1 MNRAAYQLSHAGLD
15 IRVMRAYAAS
25 MIASNDLNDM
35 SDPAKEFEAIQT
47 VYGALE
53 PLGDEAQTRV
63 LTYIASLLGI
73 DARIA
78 TGGASEEDA
87 ADVADSDEAAEQA
100 RVFDTFAE
108 LHDAANPQS
117 NGEKALVAGYWL
129 QVCQGTESFT
139 AASAQKELT
148 DLGHKIPNITSAI
161 DRVKNQKPM
170 LLLQLKKSGSSRQAR
185 KLYKV
190 SQQGITRVQEMVGG

>member
-1 MNRAAYQLSHAGLD
+1 
-15 IRVMRAYAAS
+15 MRAYAAS